1 MQRFKPF
8 LNQPVNL
15 VKAQDEATLGG
26 MGIAATYLPEQLEEF
41 DEMEFRTPWQ
51 DQQEVVLTI
60 ATEMGRIKR
69 VMFGLADR
77 QNPEIIRSMPPEL
90 LSAFLAEQGEQL
102 VAFFQQI
109 CPTS

>member
-15 VKAQDEATLGG
+15 AKAQEEATLTRL
-26 MGIAATYLPEQLEEF
+26 GITATYLPEQLEEF

-60 ATEMGRIKR
+60 ATELGRIKR

-77 QNPEIIRSMPPEL
+77 QNPELVRSMQQEQL
-90 LSAFLAEQGEQL
+90 AALLAEKGDQL
-102 VAFFQQI
+102 LAFFEHISQRA
-109 CPTS
+109 

>member
-8 LNQPVNL
+8 LDRPINL
-15 VKAQDEATLGG
+15 VKAQDGTVLANLDLV
-26 MGIAATYLPEQLEEF
+26 ATYLPEQLEEF
-41 DEMEFRTPWQ
+41 DELEFRTAWQ

-77 QNPEIIRSMPPEL
+77 QNPDLVRSMNQEQL
-90 LSAFLAEQGEQL
+90 AAFLADKGEQL
-102 VAFFQQI
+102 VTFFQHIGQ
-109 CPTS
+109 TV